1 MEGVLVERELLGRR
15 QKEAAGGYRSR
26 AVEAVLVEIE
36 LRGGG
41 GGSGKQK
48 EAAGGYR
55 SRSRGVEGVL
65 LERQLRGEQRGVVR
79 GAREEGRKGRSK
91 EWDSV

>member
-1 MEGVLVERELLGRR
+1 M
-15 QKEAAGGYRSR
+15 
-26 AVEAVLVEIE
+26 
-36 LRGGG
+36 G

-79 GAREEGRKGRSK
+79 GGREEGKKGGRKEGGSG
-91 EWDSV
+91 